1 MARGKGQE
9 AGRRR
14 RRRRRRKKGKRC
26 DVLMKLVALVPL
38 VAKET
43 TVVTVAY

>member
-14 RRRRRRKKGKRC
+14 RRRRRRGERC